1 MATKTIFAKKQCLRK
16 KSAALPA
23 AALPF
28 ARGTS
33 HSVLVAS
40 GAGNFALIAS
50 AAADVIEIAL
60 QVDCGVGIELRVSHY
75 TASLS
80 SVMTFDIFT

>member
-28 ARGTS
+28 AQGTS
-33 HSVLVAS
+33 RSLQVPRQT
-40 GAGNFALIAS
+40 
-50 AAADVIEIAL
+50 VIEIAL
-60 QVDCGVGIELRVSHY
+60 QFDCGVGIELRVSHY